1 MEVENKMTKEKF
13 KPAGREKI
21 DTKKWKCINEHSG
34 DGKEMVMCFGK
45 NKMLSFFDDGRI
57 RFSKEKGNV
66 KVLIWA
72 DDCFGACDYPII
84 KTVDLLV
91 QFGHSSPLIAKPLV

>member
-1 MEVENKMTKEKF
+1 MEYINSMEYNFELDKVLEEIKKINAKTVLLQFPDGLKPEAINIADEIEK
-13 KPAGREKI
+13 
-21 DTKKWKCINEHSG
+21 
-34 DGKEMVMCFGK
+34 
-45 NKMLSFFDDGRI
+45 
-57 RFSKEKGNV
+57 KGNV

-84 KTVDLLV
+84 KTIDILV

>member
-1 MEVENKMTKEKF
+1 MEYNFELGKVLEEINKINAKTVLLQF
-13 KPAGREKI
+13 PDGLKPEA
-21 DTKKWKCINEHSG
+21 INIANEI
-34 DGKEMVMCFGK
+34 E
-45 NKMLSFFDDGRI
+45 
-57 RFSKEKGNV
+57 EKGNV